1 VQIPETSSREI
12 AAETAGLTRTGAL
25 RAVLVGTLIAGTLD
39 IFAAIVTWMLRGV
52 SATRVLQ
59 GVASGL
65 LGREAVNGGAAS
77 AALGLLLHFLVM
89 SVIVAVFYFLSRK
102 RTVLTTHWVVSGV
115 LYGVAVY
122 LVMTFIVVPLSAAP
136 MGLPTLAAAVQGV
149 LVHIFCV
156 GLPIAFVAG
165 RL

>member
-1 VQIPETSSREI
+1 MQTPETLVREI
-12 AAETAGLTRTGAL
+12 AAETAVVTRTSGL
-25 RAVLVGTLIAGTLD
+25 RAILVGTLIAGTLD
-39 IFAAIVTWMLRGV
+39 IFAAIVTWMLQGV

-59 GVASGL
+59 AVASGL

-77 AALGLLLHFLVM
+77 AALGLLLHFLIM

-102 RTVLTTHWVVSGV
+102 RMVLTTHWVTSGV
-115 LYGVAVY
+115 AYGVAVY
-122 LVMTFIVVPLSAAP
+122 LVMTFVVVPLSAAP

-156 GLPIAFVAG
+156 GLPIAFVAR